1 MIIKVI
7 LIGAAVWLG
16 VLVLRERVP
25 GQHLALRRLL
35 GVLVAALAIVAVL
48 WPDLTVIAAN
58 AVGVQRGTDLV
69 LYLLVVVFIY
79 NAIAS
84 SQRAHR
90 MEQQIIVLTRELA
103 LRDRREQGADERDAR
118 PVPGEHV

>member
-1 MIIKVI
+1 MIIKFL

-35 GVLVAALAIVAVL
+35 GVLVAGLAIVAVL
-48 WPDLTVIAAN
+48 WPDLTVVAAN

-118 PVPGEHV
+118 PVPGEHA